1 MNGRRRLVLLVILLG
16 LGLGLGRVPGRAVAA
31 RTAPDEREE
40 FFIVASIDA
49 ARGRIV
55 LKHPTEVTLL
65 MRVSAETSYRD
76 EQGRPFRLAD
86 LRTGATA
93 YITYRQSPGGEPT
106 AILIKLGP
114 MTVQELQRRYL
125 QTGVKAGAR

>member
-1 MNGRRRLVLLVILLG
+1 MNGRRLHVLLLILLG
-16 LGLGLGRVPGRAVAA
+16 FGPGLGPEPGHAMPAPAA
-31 RTAPDEREE
+31 ANEREE

-65 MRVSAETSYRD
+65 MRVTAGTTYRD

-106 AILIKLGP
+106 AILVKLGP

-125 QTGVKAGAR
+125 QTGVKGPG